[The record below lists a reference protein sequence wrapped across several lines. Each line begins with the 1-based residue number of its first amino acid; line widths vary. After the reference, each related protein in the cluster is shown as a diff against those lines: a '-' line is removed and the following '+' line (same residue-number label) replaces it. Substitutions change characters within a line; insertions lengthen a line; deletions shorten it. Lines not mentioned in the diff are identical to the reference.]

1 MSTKTNFK
9 RVALV
14 AVAAL
19 GLGVLTSV
27 APANAAD
34 IAAKNFV
41 GTDTAA
47 ADNYGVVSFVST
59 GATTQAAEMYLSG
72 QMKLKTSAGAIDL
85 GDDTQKARLRITQG
99 SGQFTFAATDADA
112 TAVTSATYYN
122 GQYVTWTASADTN
135 DLGDAGDSYA
145 YFKPSAAGTVVVQ
158 LQSLSAAGA
167 VTVLS
172 TLTIN
177 VITSIAQSL
186 SDSYDSASS
195 YFSRVA
201 TATGTVATN
210 VDAVTTT
217 VANGSCAWIAFDL
230 MDAYGQD
237 LSTGAIVAT
246 SSSADAILGFNSS
259 TAIGA
264 ALYGQSVVM
273 ADPGDADYVAV
284 CQATANKPV
293 TTTVSV
299 TYNGTSV
306 GSKTVTIA
314 GDIAKIV
321 VGTTAAQLLKV
332 AQYSGT
338 RTGQGAF
345 FVYDSA
351 GNQLDTA
358 ATPSAD
364 TSRYSTTVTAVAAA
378 GVGSSTSATGT
389 ALGWTCATAASGS
402 INARIYLTN
411 AVGAKV
417 YSNDFLAQCGGA
429 TPYAVTASLDKASYV
444 PGDVAT
450 LTIKATDSNGK
461 AVADTATLGTGVAVA
476 GSNMT
481 QVTEEA
487 STDTFTWGA
496 KTYKFVVGSTEGSY
510 QMTVSTPAYA
520 ATGVVDVTVP
530 YKISTGSASVTNA
543 DVLKA
548 IVSLIASINKQ
559 IAALQKALLKK

>member
-1 MSTKTNFK
+1 
-9 RVALV
+9 
-14 AVAAL
+14 
-19 GLGVLTSV
+19 
-27 APANAAD
+27 
-34 IAAKNFV
+34 
-41 GTDTAA
+41 
-47 ADNYGVVSFVST
+47 
-59 GATTQAAEMYLSG
+59 
-72 QMKLKTSAGAIDL
+72 
-85 GDDTQKARLRITQG
+85 
-99 SGQFTFAATDADA
+99 
-112 TAVTSATYYN
+112 
-122 GQYVTWTASADTN
+122 
-135 DLGDAGDSYA
+135 
-145 YFKPSAAGTVVVQ
+145 
-158 LQSLSAAGA
+158 
-167 VTVLS
+167 
-172 TLTIN
+172 LTIN

-364 TSRYSTTVTAVAAA
+364 TSRYSTTVTA
-378 GVGSSTSATGT
+378 GCCSRRRFFNISNWYSTRLDMCYSSIRFNQCS
-389 ALGWTCATAASGS
+389 
-402 INARIYLTN
+402 YLPH
-411 AVGAKV
+411 KR
-417 YSNDFLAQCGGA
+417 S
-429 TPYAVTASLDKASYV
+429 
-444 PGDVAT
+444 
-450 LTIKATDSNGK
+450 
-461 AVADTATLGTGVAVA
+461 
-476 GSNMT
+476 
-481 QVTEEA
+481 
-487 STDTFTWGA
+487 WR
-496 KTYKFVVGSTEGSY
+496 
-510 QMTVSTPAYA
+510 
-520 ATGVVDVTVP
+520 
-530 YKISTGSASVTNA
+530 
-543 DVLKA
+543 
-548 IVSLIASINKQ
+548 
-559 IAALQKALLKK
+559 